1 MVNTVVHVIDPKNT
15 PIEGIPIKVHVVSCK
30 LIGGASND
38 YWLYGETDANGNFTI
53 TNAQA
58 YCQFIAYANYD
69 FQNPNW
75 SSGQGTT
82 STTFT
87 QGGYITI
94 SLQPITQVIVN
105 QNGTLSCPN
114 GYSLKNIDYRNV
126 CVQNATAIPQIQ
138 ISYLEII
145 MIIIII
151 AIIITIIKYARRK

>member
-94 SLQPITQVIVN
+94 TLQPVIDAT
-105 QNGTLSCPN
+105 NGTCPK
-114 GYSLKNIDYRNV
+114 GYTLIENNK
-126 CVQNATAIPQIQ
+126 CVLNATAIPQIQ
-138 ISYLEII
+138 VSYLEII

>member
-1 MVNTVVHVIDPKNT
+1 MVNTVVHVINPYDV
-15 PIEGIPIKVHVVSCK
+15 PIENIPIKVHVVSCNP
-30 LIGGASND
+30 IGGLSND

-69 FQNPNW
+69 NQNPNW
-75 SSGQGTT
+75 TSGTGTT

-94 SLQPITQVIVN
+94 TLQPVIDAT
-105 QNGTLSCPN
+105 NGKCPQ
-114 GYSLKNIDYRNV
+114 GYSLINNNK

-145 MIIIII
+145 IIILII
-151 AIIITIIKYARRK
+151 AIIISVIKYARRK